1 MQHTLIAVFDNH
13 NDAVSAKNELL
24 SSGFSESDVRLSHG
38 NEDPAMASKGVTPA
52 GSMTDTSV
60 TRTDDEPGIG
70 TSIKNFFSDIF
81 GADNDEHHTK
91 YSNAVAQG
99 NHVLTVNTDSEPE
112 VERAADIVERYGP
125 VDIDEQSEKWASGAG
140 LGDMNSPGAGV
151 MGVGAGGLQ
160 QSQSMS
166 LQSDNDRLPL
176 NQQSLNDPNPM
187 GTTYQEPMSSHDQL
201 SAGSYGTGSGNLQ
214 TSMGSSNPSTG
225 SDSLKAS
232 SGSSSLSGSSSSL
245 QGSSLEGSAKSTASM
260 QDSSLTGSSLSGSS
274 SSSLSGSSAS
284 SLTGSQ
290 QRDTNTAAIPVVQ
303 EQLKVGKREVQRGG
317 VRVFSRVVETPVNES
332 IGLREEHVNVQRRP
346 VNEPISTTDSSAFK
360 EQSIEMRETAE
371 EAVVEKS
378 ARVVE
383 EVTIN
388 KEVSQRQQQINDT
401 VRHTEVEVEQ
411 LGAGSARSS
420 MMSDDDYYRNHFTS
434 NYGSTGDSYD
444 DYAPAYSYGSEMA
457 RNGKYS
463 GRQWDDV
470 ETDLSSDW
478 ATRAGNKAGSTWAK
492 MKAAVKHGWDRM
504 TNDDDDSYYRNHY
517 ASSYGAS
524 GDSYDDYKPAYGY
537 GSDMRRDQKYS
548 GRQWD
553 DAESDLRSD
562 WDSRYP
568 SDNGVSTWD
577 KTKAAVKHGWDRM
590 TNDDDDSY
598 YRNHYNATYSTT
610 GDDFDSYQP
619 AYSYGSEMRKSDM
632 YRNRPWDDV
641 EPDLRSNWDARY
653 PNNGVSTWDKMKA
666 AVRHG
671 WDRMTS

>member
-24 SSGFSESDVRLSHG
+24 SSGFSSADVRLSHG
-38 NEDPAMASKGVTPA
+38 NEDPSLASSGVTPA
-52 GSMTDTSV
+52 GSTTDTSV

-140 LGDMNSPGAGV
+140 MGGNMNSPGAGV

-201 SAGSYGTGSGNLQ
+201 SAGTYGTGSGNLQ

-225 SDSLKAS
+225 SDALKGA
-232 SGSSSLSGSSSSL
+232 SLSGSSSSL
-245 QGSSLEGSAKSTASM
+245 QGSSLEGSAKSTGSM

-290 QRDTNTAAIPVVQ
+290 QRDTSTAAIPVVQ

-332 IGLREEHVNVQRRP
+332 IGLREEHVNVQRRA
-346 VNEPISTTDSSAFK
+346 VDEPISTADSSAFK

-388 KEVSQRQQQINDT
+388 KEVTQREQQINDT

-457 RNGKYS
+457 RNQKYS

-478 ATRAGNKAGSTWAK
+478 STRAGNKAGSTWAK
-492 MKAAVKHGWDRM
+492 MK
-504 TNDDDDSYYRNHY
+504 N
-517 ASSYGAS
+517 
-524 GDSYDDYKPAYGY
+524 
-537 GSDMRRDQKYS
+537 
-548 GRQWD
+548 
-553 DAESDLRSD
+553 
-562 WDSRYP
+562 
-568 SDNGVSTWD
+568 
-577 KTKAAVKHGWDRM
+577 AVKHGWDRM

-598 YRNHYNATYSTT
+598 YRNHYNATYSSAGT
-610 GDDFDSYQP
+610 GDDFDSYKP

-632 YRNRPWDDV
+632 YRNRPWDEV
-641 EPDLRSNWDARY
+641 EPDLRSSWDARY

>member
-24 SSGFSESDVRLSHG
+24 SSGFSSADVRLSHG
-38 NEDPAMASKGVTPA
+38 NEDPSLASSGVTPA
-52 GSMTDTSV
+52 GSTTDTSV

-81 GADNDEHHTK
+81 GADNDEHHAK

-140 LGDMNSPGAGV
+140 MGGSMNSPGAGV

-201 SAGSYGTGSGNLQ
+201 SAGTYGTGSGNLQ

-225 SDSLKAS
+225 SDALKGA
-232 SGSSSLSGSSSSL
+232 SLSGSSSSL
-245 QGSSLEGSAKSTASM
+245 QGSSLEGSAKSTGSM

-290 QRDTNTAAIPVVQ
+290 QRDTSTAAIPVVQ

-332 IGLREEHVNVQRRP
+332 IGLREEHVNVQRRA
-346 VNEPISTTDSSAFK
+346 VDEPISTADSSAFK

-388 KEVSQRQQQINDT
+388 KEVTQREQQINDT

-457 RNGKYS
+457 RNQKYS

-478 ATRAGNKAGSTWAK
+478 STRAGNKAGSTWAK
-492 MKAAVKHGWDRM
+492 MK
-504 TNDDDDSYYRNHY
+504 N
-517 ASSYGAS
+517 
-524 GDSYDDYKPAYGY
+524 
-537 GSDMRRDQKYS
+537 
-548 GRQWD
+548 
-553 DAESDLRSD
+553 
-562 WDSRYP
+562 
-568 SDNGVSTWD
+568 
-577 KTKAAVKHGWDRM
+577 AVKHGWDRM

-598 YRNHYNATYSTT
+598 YRNHYNATYSSAGT
-610 GDDFDSYQP
+610 GDDFDSYKP
-619 AYSYGSEMRKSDM
+619 AYSYGSEMRNSDM
-632 YRNRPWDDV
+632 YRNRPWDEV
-641 EPDLRSNWDARY
+641 EPDLRSSWDARY

>member
-13 NDAVSAKNELL
+13 NDATNAMNELL
-24 SSGFSESDVRLSHG
+24 SSGFSREDVRLSHG
-38 NEDPAMASKGVTPA
+38 NEDPSIAASGTTTTTADTTDA
-52 GSMTDTSV
+52 GT
-60 TRTDDEPGIG
+60 EPGIG
-70 TSIKNFFSDIF
+70 ASIKNFFSDIF
-81 GADNDEHHTK
+81 GTDNNEHHAK
-91 YSNAVAQG
+91 YSTAIERG

-140 LGDMNSPGAGV
+140 MGGSMNSPGAGV

-160 QSQSMS
+160 QSSSMS

-187 GTTYQEPMSSHDQL
+187 GTTYQEPMSSRDEL
-201 SAGSYGTGSGNLQ
+201 SRGTYGSGSGNLQ
-214 TSMGSSNPSTG
+214 TSMGGSTSASSASTG
-225 SDSLKAS
+225 
-232 SGSSSLSGSSSSL
+232 SSL
-245 QGSSLEGSAKSTASM
+245 QGSALEGSAAAT
-260 QDSSLTGSSLSGSS
+260 Q
-274 SSSLSGSSAS
+274 AS

-290 QRDTNTAAIPVVQ
+290 QRDTSTAAIPVVQ

-332 IGLREEHVNVQRRP
+332 IGLREEHVNVQRRS
-346 VNEPISTTDSSAFK
+346 VDEPISTTDATAFK

-383 EVTIN
+383 EVMVN
-388 KEVSQRQQQINDT
+388 KEVTQREQQIHDT

-434 NYGSTGDSYD
+434 NYGTTGASYE

-457 RNGKYS
+457 RNQKYS
-463 GRQWDDV
+463 GRKWDDV

-478 ATRAGNKAGSTWAK
+478 STRAGNKAGSTWEK
-492 MKAAVKHGWDRM
+492 MKAAVRHGWDRM
-504 TNDDDDSYYRNHY
+504 T
-517 ASSYGAS
+517 
-524 GDSYDDYKPAYGY
+524 
-537 GSDMRRDQKYS
+537 
-548 GRQWD
+548 
-553 DAESDLRSD
+553 
-562 WDSRYP
+562 
-568 SDNGVSTWD
+568 T
-577 KTKAAVKHGWDRM
+577 
-590 TNDDDDSY
+590 DDDDSY
-598 YRNHYNATYSTT
+598 YRNHYNATYSSMG
-610 GDDFDSYQP
+610 GDYDQYKP
-619 AYSYGSEMRKSDM
+619 AYSYGSQMRSSDL
-632 YRNRPWDDV
+632 YRNRPWDEV
-641 EPDLRSNWDARY
+641 EPDLRSNWEKQHASST
-653 PNNGVSTWDKMKA
+653 GSTWENMKA

>member
-24 SSGFSESDVRLSHG
+24 SSGFSSADVRLSHG
-38 NEDPAMASKGVTPA
+38 NEDPSIASSGVTPA
-52 GSMTDTSV
+52 GSMTDTGA

-81 GADNDEHHTK
+81 GTDNDEHHAK

-99 NHVLTVNTDSEPE
+99 SHVLTVNTDSEPE

-140 LGDMNSPGAGV
+140 LSGGMNSPGAGV

-201 SAGSYGTGSGNLQ
+201 SAGTYGTGSGNLQ

-225 SDSLKAS
+225 SDSLK
-232 SGSSSLSGSSSSL
+232 GSSLSGSSSSL
-245 QGSSLEGSAKSTASM
+245 QGSSLEGSAKSTGSM
-260 QDSSLTGSSLSGSS
+260 QDASLSGSSLSGSS
-274 SSSLSGSSAS
+274 SSSLTGSSSS

-290 QRDTNTAAIPVVQ
+290 QRDTGTTAIPVVQ

-332 IGLREEHVNVQRRP
+332 IGLREEHVNVERRP
-346 VNEPISTTDSSAFK
+346 VNEPISTTDTTAFR

-388 KEVSQRQQQINDT
+388 KEVTQREQQINDT
-401 VRHTEVEVEQ
+401 VRHTEVEIEN

-420 MMSDDDYYRNHFTS
+420 LMSDDDYYRNHFTS

-457 RNGKYS
+457 RNQKYS
-463 GRQWDDV
+463 GRQWNDV
-470 ETDLSSDW
+470 ENDLSSDW
-478 ATRAGNKAGSTWAK
+478 STRAGNKAGSTWAK
-492 MKAAVKHGWDRM
+492 MKNAVKHGWDRM
-504 TNDDDDSYYRNHY
+504 T
-517 ASSYGAS
+517 
-524 GDSYDDYKPAYGY
+524 
-537 GSDMRRDQKYS
+537 
-548 GRQWD
+548 
-553 DAESDLRSD
+553 
-562 WDSRYP
+562 
-568 SDNGVSTWD
+568 T
-577 KTKAAVKHGWDRM
+577 
-590 TNDDDDSY
+590 DDDDSY
-598 YRNHYNATYSTT
+598 YRNHYNATYSST
-610 GDDFDSYQP
+610 GGAYDDYKP
-619 AYSYGSEMRKSDM
+619 AYSYGSEMRNSDM
-632 YRNRPWDDV
+632 YRNRPWDEV
-641 EPDLRSNWDARY
+641 EPDLRSSWDARY

>member
-24 SSGFSESDVRLSHG
+24 SSGFSSADVRLSHG
-38 NEDPAMASKGVTPA
+38 SEDPSIASSGVTPA
-52 GSMTDTSV
+52 GAATDTAA

-81 GADNDEHHTK
+81 GADNDEHHAK
-91 YSNAVAQG
+91 YSTAVAQG
-99 NHVLTVNTDSEPE
+99 NHVLTVNTESEPE

-140 LGDMNSPGAGV
+140 LSGGMNSPGAGV

-201 SAGSYGTGSGNLQ
+201 SAGTYGSGSGNLQ

-225 SDSLKAS
+225 SDSLK
-232 SGSSSLSGSSSSL
+232 
-245 QGSSLEGSAKSTASM
+245 GSSLEGSAKSTASM
-260 QDSSLTGSSLSGSS
+260 QDASLSGSS
-274 SSSLSGSSAS
+274 SSLTGSSS

-290 QRDTNTAAIPVVQ
+290 QRDTGTTASPVVQ

-332 IGLREEHVNVQRRP
+332 IGLREEHVNVERRP
-346 VNEPISTTDSSAFK
+346 VNEPISTTDTTAFR

-388 KEVSQRQQQINDT
+388 KEVTEREQQINDT
-401 VRHTEVEVEQ
+401 VRHTEVEIEN
-411 LGAGSARSS
+411 LGANSARSS
-420 MMSDDDYYRNHFTS
+420 LTSDDDYYRNHFTS

-457 RNGKYS
+457 RNQKYS

-470 ETDLSSDW
+470 ENDLSSDW
-478 ATRAGNKAGSTWAK
+478 STRAGNKAGSTWAK
-492 MKAAVKHGWDRM
+492 MKNAVKHGWDRM
-504 TNDDDDSYYRNHY
+504 T
-517 ASSYGAS
+517 
-524 GDSYDDYKPAYGY
+524 
-537 GSDMRRDQKYS
+537 
-548 GRQWD
+548 
-553 DAESDLRSD
+553 
-562 WDSRYP
+562 
-568 SDNGVSTWD
+568 T
-577 KTKAAVKHGWDRM
+577 
-590 TNDDDDSY
+590 DDDDSY
-598 YRNHYNATYSTT
+598 YRNHYNATYSST
-610 GDDFDSYQP
+610 GSAYDDYKP
-619 AYSYGSEMRKSDM
+619 AYSYGSEMRNSDM
-632 YRNRPWDDV
+632 YRNRPWDEV
-641 EPDLRSNWDARY
+641 EPDLRSSWDARY

>member
-1 MQHTLIAVFDNH
+1 MQHTLIADFDNH

-24 SSGFSESDVRLSHG
+24 SSGFSSADVRLSHG
-38 NEDPAMASKGVTPA
+38 NEDPSLATKGVTPS
-52 GSMTDTSV
+52 GSLTDTAATSG
-60 TRTDDEPGIG
+60 DNEPGIG

-140 LGDMNSPGAGV
+140 MGGNMNSPGAGV

-201 SAGSYGTGSGNLQ
+201 SAGTYGTGSGNLQ

-225 SDSLKAS
+225 SDALKGA
-232 SGSSSLSGSSSSL
+232 SLSGSSSSL
-245 QGSSLEGSAKSTASM
+245 QGSSLEGSAKSTGSM

-274 SSSLSGSSAS
+274 SSSLSGSS
-284 SLTGSQ
+284 LTGSQ
-290 QRDTNTAAIPVVQ
+290 QRDTSTAAIPVVQ

-332 IGLREEHVNVQRRP
+332 IGLREEHVNVQRRA
-346 VNEPISTTDSSAFK
+346 VDEPISTADSSAFK

-388 KEVSQRQQQINDT
+388 KEVTQREQQINDT

-457 RNGKYS
+457 RNQKYS

-478 ATRAGNKAGSTWAK
+478 STRAGNKAGSTWAK
-492 MKAAVKHGWDRM
+492 MK
-504 TNDDDDSYYRNHY
+504 N
-517 ASSYGAS
+517 
-524 GDSYDDYKPAYGY
+524 
-537 GSDMRRDQKYS
+537 
-548 GRQWD
+548 
-553 DAESDLRSD
+553 
-562 WDSRYP
+562 
-568 SDNGVSTWD
+568 
-577 KTKAAVKHGWDRM
+577 AVKHGWDRM

-598 YRNHYNATYSTT
+598 YRNHYNATYSSAGT
-610 GDDFDSYQP
+610 GDDFDSYKP
-619 AYSYGSEMRKSDM
+619 AYSYGSEMRNSDM
-632 YRNRPWDDV
+632 YRNRPWDEV
-641 EPDLRSNWDARY
+641 EPDLRSSWDARY